1 MISPPTNKNPANA
14 IFETL
19 KDQTNELMLKNILE
33 PLLQPLYRRISA
45 LEKQNEV
52 KNAVIKHLQIQV
64 DNLQQFSKMKSLRID
79 GITEEN
85 GEDAKQLVTQLV
97 TQKMQV
103 SLSPEDINLSYR
115 VGKKTKNKIRPI
127 MVKFNKLSF

>member
-1 MISPPTNKNPANA
+1 MVTEHAVTSFITRENNSTNMPSNKFSSSQQNHTNA

-52 KNAVIKHLQIQV
+52 QNAVIEQLQIQV
-64 DNLQQFSKMKSLRID
+64 DDL
-79 GITEEN
+79 E
-85 GEDAKQLVTQLV
+85 
-97 TQKMQV
+97 
-103 SLSPEDINLSYR
+103 
-115 VGKKTKNKIRPI
+115 
-127 MVKFNKLSF
+127 